1 MNSIE
6 QLKKELYFL
15 GYDLLQTMFEE
26 GTLMKFDAK
35 TQILEEGQY
44 VKMIPL
50 VISGLIK
57 VFTRFEDKDLL
68 LYYIAPNESCIMSF
82 SAALNNDTSKI
93 FAVVEEESEVLL
105 LPSSKVVKWV
115 NSYPTINKLF
125 YQQYDKRYNDLLHT
139 ISEVIFKKLDERLIG
154 YLKQKQELLKSH
166 IIKIT
171 HKQIAADLGTARE
184 VISRLIKKLEK
195 ENVIRQNAEGIEI
208 L

>member
-1 MNSIE
+1 MNSVE
-6 QLKKELYFL
+6 QSKKKLYFL
-15 GYDLLQTMFEE
+15 GYDLLQVMFAE
-26 GTLMKFDAK
+26 GSLLKIDAK

-44 VKMIPL
+44 VKMVPL

-82 SAALNNDTSKI
+82 SAALNTETSKI
-93 FAVVEEESEVLL
+93 FAVIEEDSEVLL
-105 LPSSKVVKWV
+105 LPSSKVVNWV
-115 NSYPTINKLF
+115 KKYPTINRLF
-125 YQQYDKRYNDLLHT
+125 YQQYDQRYNDLLHT
-139 ISEVIFKKLDERLIG
+139 ISEVIFKKLDDRLIG
-154 YLKQKQELLKSH
+154 YLKQKQEILKTN

-195 ENVIRQNAEGIEI
+195 ENVIRQNPEGIEI